1 METPDVADAKRAA
14 RKVENSRA
22 YRTLVRVGLIAYGVV
37 HLLIA
42 FLTVRLATGG
52 SDEEASQTGALRALA
67 NTPMGPV
74 LLWAVA
80 VGFFALV
87 IWQLVAALLG
97 HREYDGAQR
106 SRKRVS
112 SAGKAVIYLALG
124 LSAANIALGGRSE
137 GDAAEAAG
145 GAVMALP
152 FGQVLVAI
160 AGLVVVA
167 LGVYLASKA
176 FTDKWQENLSGSLG
190 SAGKWAARVGHFTK
204 GLAYAGIGALF
215 VWAAISY
222 DPESAGG
229 LDAALQTLSAAPFG
243 PWLLGAAAFGF
254 ACYGV
259 YCFFWSQ
266 RAKV

>member
-112 SAGKAVIYLALG
+112 SA
-124 LSAANIALGGRSE
+124 
-137 GDAAEAAG
+137 
-145 GAVMALP
+145 
-152 FGQVLVAI
+152 
-160 AGLVVVA
+160 
-167 LGVYLASKA
+167 
-176 FTDKWQENLSGSLG
+176 
-190 SAGKWAARVGHFTK
+190 
-204 GLAYAGIGALF
+204 
-215 VWAAISY
+215 
-222 DPESAGG
+222 
-229 LDAALQTLSAAPFG
+229 
-243 PWLLGAAAFGF
+243 
-254 ACYGV
+254 
-259 YCFFWSQ
+259 
-266 RAKV
+266 